1 MKREAAE
8 RPHLSADDL
17 RELVPSGK
25 KTRHND
31 STYWAITYLFQAAP
45 VERPGRGLVRITPRG
60 KDALTAGRAIT
71 LATLERFPEF
81 KDFKERKRATGEP
94 ISQTGLD
101 AATEHVSPVEAI
113 TDMVDSVNDA
123 VARDLLAPV
132 IAQPPEFLERLVLQF
147 LRELGYGGL
156 ETTATQHLGGPGD
169 EGLDGVI
176 RRDALGL
183 DVVYVQAKRYA
194 PERRIGRPD
203 IQAFVG
209 ALSGAQASRG
219 VFITTSS
226 FSREARKYADRVGMR
241 LLSARVASSP
251 YIMESWIEA
260 GVSSGWTQRG

>member
-1 MKREAAE
+1 
-8 RPHLSADDL
+8 
-17 RELVPSGK
+17 
-25 KTRHND
+25 
-31 STYWAITYLFQAAP
+31 
-45 VERPGRGLVRITPRG
+45 
-60 KDALTAGRAIT
+60 
-71 LATLERFPEF
+71 
-81 KDFKERKRATGEP
+81 
-94 ISQTGLD
+94 
-101 AATEHVSPVEAI
+101 
-113 TDMVDSVNDA
+113 MVDSVNDA
-123 VARDLLAPV
+123 VARDLLARV
-132 IAQPPEFLERLVLQF
+132 IAQPPEFLERLVLQL

-226 FSREARKYADRVGMR
+226 FRREAREYADRVGMR
-241 LLSARVASSP
+241 LVLIDGRELARLMV
-251 YIMESWIEA
+251 ERNV
-260 GVSSGWTQRG
+260 GVSIEESFHLKRIDEDFFDV